1 MQGMCAHRACP
12 TPMRAR
18 SSVLVLFLLSWC
30 ASALAHGGDAAW
42 RFEPWIAASVAP
54 LLLLRPRRAW
64 FFGGALLA
72 LFLAL
77 VWPLERL
84 AGASFAAHMAQ
95 HMLLIGVA
103 APLLAASRPALP
115 LLKGR
120 GALARPLLALARPRT
135 AFFLHGAAIWLGH
148 APRVIEWSLAHRW
161 VHALEHLAF
170 VLTAALFWWALLA
183 RGREGAGES
192 ALWTLGTMLHTG
204 ALGALLVFSPRVI
217 YPGTALGEQQLAG
230 LVMWI
235 PGGLCY
241 LAAGLAFAAVWLA
254 GRERPM
260 QWRG

>member
-1 MQGMCAHRACP
+1 
-12 TPMRAR
+12 MRVW
-18 SSVLVLFLLSWC
+18 SSVVLLVISGSTF
-30 ASALAHGGDAAW
+30 AHSGGDAAW
-42 RFEPWIAASVAP
+42 RFDPWIAASLAP

-64 FFGGALLA
+64 LFGGALAA

-84 AGASFAAHMAQ
+84 ADASLAAHMAQ

-103 APLLAASRPALP
+103 APLLAASRPVVA

-120 GALARPLLALARPRT
+120 GTLARPLLALARPRT

-148 APRVIEWSLAHRW
+148 APRVIAWSLEHRW
-161 VHALEHLAF
+161 VHALEHLAL

-204 ALGALLVFSPRVI
+204 ALGALLTFSPRVI
-217 YPGTALGEQQLAG
+217 YQATALGDQQLAG

-254 GRERPM
+254 GRERPIG
-260 QWRG
+260 WRG

>member
-1 MQGMCAHRACP
+1 MLLLIFSGSAFAH
-12 TPMRAR
+12 
-18 SSVLVLFLLSWC
+18 
-30 ASALAHGGDAAW
+30 SAGAAW
-42 RFEPWIAASVAP
+42 RFDPWIAASLAP
-54 LLLLRPRRAW
+54 LLLLRPRRPW
-64 FFGGALLA
+64 LFGGALAA

-84 AGASFAAHMAQ
+84 AGASLAAHMAQ

-120 GALARPLLALARPRT
+120 GAFARPLLALARPRT

-148 APRVIEWSLAHRW
+148 APRVIEWSLEHRW
-161 VHALEHLAF
+161 AHALEHLAF

-204 ALGALLVFSPRVI
+204 ALGALLTFSPRVI
-217 YPGTALGEQQLAG
+217 YQGVALGEQQLAG

-254 GRERPM
+254 GRERSLGT
-260 QWRG
+260 RG